1 MGDEVEEENVHDPL
15 INLEL
20 WDTLASA
27 LGFTGEQRINEY
39 VMYLTFLAHS
49 CVTLS
54 LTRVNV

>member
-1 MGDEVEEENVHDPL
+1 VGDEVEEENVHDPL

-20 WDTLASA
+20 WGTLATA

-39 VMYLTFLAHS
+39 VMYLTVLAHAA
-49 CVTLS
+49 LYA